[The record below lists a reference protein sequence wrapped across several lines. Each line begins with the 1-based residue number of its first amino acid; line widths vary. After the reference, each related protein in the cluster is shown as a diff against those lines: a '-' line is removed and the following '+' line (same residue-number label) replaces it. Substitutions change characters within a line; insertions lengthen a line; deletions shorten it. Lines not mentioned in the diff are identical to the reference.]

1 MTEQYKKQNL
11 NLPEDV
17 ATLLRTSDLP
27 LRDAYVAR
35 LFDAGWT
42 QQSLARGAC
51 LSRERVRQI
60 TSRARDAVTAE
71 AVADWPL
78 PDRPLRGR
86 PRPFASKAEVSAV
99 TLARLLELQ
108 PIAQK
113 VRSSTKHGRL
123 EAEEYTALL
132 DYAVRVEGVPV
143 YRLAKSLGLTHN
155 AVRFRLMRYG
165 YVAAPDTRHRVYQPM
180 ASANRPA

>member
-1 MTEQYKKQNL
+1 
-11 NLPEDV
+11 
-17 ATLLRTSDLP
+17 
-27 LRDAYVAR
+27 
-35 LFDAGWT
+35 
-42 QQSLARGAC
+42 
-51 LSRERVRQI
+51 VRQL
-60 TSRARDAVTAE
+60 TARAVSE
-71 AVADWPL
+71 ANAATVVDWPM

-86 PRPFASKAEVSAV
+86 PRPFAAKAEVSEV

-108 PIAQK
+108 PIVQK
-113 VRSSTKHGRL
+113 VRSSTKRGRL

-155 AVRFRLMRYG
+155 AIRFRLMRYG

>member
-1 MTEQYKKQNL
+1 MTDQYQTQNL
-11 NLPEDV
+11 NVPEEV

-60 TSRARDAVTAE
+60 TSRARDEVAAA
-71 AVADWPL
+71 AVADWPM
-78 PDRPLRGR
+78 PERPLRGR
-86 PRPFASKAEVSAV
+86 PRPFAAKAEVSEI

-108 PIAQK
+108 PIVQK
-113 VRSSTKHGRL
+113 VRSSTKRGRL

-165 YVAAPDTRHRVYQPM
+165 YVTAPDERHRVYQPLTGT
-180 ASANRPA
+180 NRPV